1 MAAIILIV
9 AIVVI
14 VLGALD
20 AAAAAWGTDS
30 RDPMP
35 DDHRR

>member
-1 MAAIILIV
+1 MEVIIAFAVLI
-9 AIVVI
+9 IVI
-14 VLGALD
+14 AGFD
-20 AAAAAWGTDS
+20 AAALSYGTDS

>member
-1 MAAIILIV
+1 MEVIIALAVLI
-9 AIVVI
+9 IVI
-14 VLGALD
+14 AGFD
-20 AAAAAWGTDS
+20 AAALSYGADS